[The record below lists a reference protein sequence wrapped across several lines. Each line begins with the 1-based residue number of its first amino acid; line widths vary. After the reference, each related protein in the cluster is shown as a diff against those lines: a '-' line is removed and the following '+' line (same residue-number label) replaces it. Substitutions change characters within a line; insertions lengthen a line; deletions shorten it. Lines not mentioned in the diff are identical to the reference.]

1 MTLFF
6 QQNFSILWGYKVMLN
21 QAKFKK
27 ITYAIALA
35 MTALSMPVL
44 AEKMDQTTPDE
55 AVGIAVPA
63 SIKKMGSLRVC
74 ADPGN
79 MPLSN
84 DKGEGFENKI
94 ATIIAEGMGT
104 HTSYFYRPYLERG
117 LTRQT
122 FDNNECDILMDM
134 SPDDERMMTTI
145 PLYRSTFVLAHRN
158 DKSIAIKSLDDPK
171 LLNEYKVGVF
181 QHSAIRTVLQEH
193 GFNRE
198 NSVVRTIAHDAD
210 LQPNRQPH
218 MTVQQMVDG
227 EMDVAAVWGPFAGW
241 YKTMN
246 KAPITIV
253 PVNTMEDATQLEFSL
268 AIGMRK
274 NAKDLKASIEAVM
287 LKEKDKIKKVL
298 DEYGVPLVKCD
309 NCVVSGDLP
318 SHGKYK
324 PRIKVAQSALMP
336 KQSDPAILPAMI
348 DEALKQGSTLEQEL
362 HSATIA
368 RDSTRIEYLLKRGAK
383 IDYKDTEGQTPL
395 MVAAKGGDLSVMN
408 GLLEYKANPN
418 AQDEDGWTAG
428 MHAVRSNEPKVFR
441 LLGKHKANFNLVN
454 NDGLTALAMAVFDNK
469 ANAVVAMLDNNANP
483 DFAMGSA
490 KYNALMV
497 AVKKGNLQMAQTL
510 LQYKANP
517 NARNAGGLT
526 PLMIAAFGNE
536 DMIVSLLLKAGA
548 TTSLKDDQGKTALM
562 LAKEN
567 EAKKSIEQLEKPM

>member
-1 MTLFF
+1 
-6 QQNFSILWGYKVMLN
+6 MLY
-21 QAKFKK
+21 QARLKK

-35 MTALSMPVL
+35 IAAFSMPVL
-44 AEKMDQTTPDE
+44 AEKMDQTTPDV
-55 AVGIAVPA
+55 ADDIAVPA
-63 SIKKMGSLRVC
+63 AIKKMGSLRIC

-134 SPDDERMMTTI
+134 SPDDERMMTTM
-145 PLYRSTFVLAHRN
+145 PVYRSTFVLAHRN
-158 DKSIAIKSLDDPK
+158 DKGINIKSFDDPK
-171 LLNEYKVGVF
+171 LLNDYKVGVF
-181 QHSAIRTVLQEH
+181 QHSAIRTALQEH
-193 GFNRE
+193 GFNRD

-218 MTVQQMVDG
+218 MTVQQMIDG
-227 EMDVAAVWGPFAGW
+227 EFDVAAVWGPFAGW
-241 YKTMN
+241 YKAKKN
-246 KAPITIV
+246 APITVI
-253 PVNTMEDATQLEFSL
+253 PVNTLEDNTQLEFSL

-274 NAKDLKASIEAVM
+274 NAKDLKAAIEAVM
-287 LKEKDKIKKVL
+287 IKEKDKIKKVL

-324 PRIKVAQSALMP
+324 PRIKIAQSALVP
-336 KQSDPAILPAMI
+336 KQSDPAALPAMI
-348 DEALKQGSTLEQEL
+348 DEALKQGSTLDGEL
-362 HSATIA
+362 HNATIA
-368 RDSTRIEYLLKRGAK
+368 RDSTRIEYLLNRGAK
-383 IDYKDTEGQTPL
+383 VDARDTEQQTPL
-395 MVAAKGGDLSVMN
+395 IVVAKGGDLSVMN

-418 AQDEDGWTAG
+418 AQDDDGWTAA
-428 MHAVRSNEPKVFR
+428 MHAVRANEPKVFR
-441 LLGKHKANFNLVN
+441 LLGKHKANFNLLN
-454 NDGLTALAMAVFDNK
+454 KEGLTALAMAVFDNK
-469 ANAVVAMLDNNANP
+469 ANAAVAMLDNNADP
-483 DFAMGSA
+483 DLAMGAA
-490 KYNALMV
+490 KYNALMI

-517 NARNAGGLT
+517 NAKNAGGVT
-526 PLMIAAFGNE
+526 PLMIAAFNNE

-548 TTSLKDDQGKTALM
+548 NPAIKDDQGKTALI

-567 EAKKSIEQLEKPM
+567 DAKKVLAMLEKPME